1 MHVVREDA
9 AISTDDGVAWRAQ
22 LTDEERE
29 ALVDKILA
37 QAGDRIPGVRRA
49 AAAVD

>member
-1 MHVVREDA
+1 MWCVKMRS